1 VQANKNGM
9 KKIILMLIIT
19 AILLPVLTVGFY
31 AVEEPEFAN
40 ATCAYLY
47 NITGNTLLFT
57 KNPDVKICPGP
68 TVKMMTAAV
77 IIDILGE
84 ELDRKITVE
93 SSMLRGV
100 SGNNIG
106 LKKDEVVTVNEL
118 LHALIVGGSN
128 DAAAVLAITAAGSID
143 AFVLLMNQK
152 AKEIGAA
159 NTFYTNPSGIDDP
172 NMLTTAADT
181 AKIALYVN
189 KHSVFKDIAKL
200 EFYILHATNK
210 ADERKI
216 YNRNYFIATNAEYLY
231 RSEYITGMN
240 AGSTEKAGY
249 CVAATSL
256 YNNSE
261 YLCIVMGAERD
272 EKYIYSYVNAAKLL
286 DWAYNNFDYITVL
299 SASEVICEIPV
310 KLSANMD
317 YVTLMPQEGIDLYL
331 PNDVN
336 LAEEVTMNWSLSET
350 ELVAPVSEGQVAGL
364 LTVIYNGNVVGR
376 INLITKSNIARS
388 QPLYLLS
395 LVETLIATRQFRF
408 TVIAAAVFSV
418 FYILI
423 NSVVRYNK
431 ALQRRRKRHDNRTAK

>member
-1 VQANKNGM
+1 
-9 KKIILMLIIT
+9 MLIIT
-19 AILLPVLTVGFY
+19 AVLLPVLTIGFY
-31 AVEEPEFAN
+31 AGEAPGVAN

-47 NITGNTLLFT
+47 NITGDTLLFT
-57 KNPDVKICPGP
+57 KNPDVKIYPGP
-68 TVKMMTAAV
+68 TVKLMTAAV
-77 IIDILGE
+77 IIDVLGE
-84 ELDRKITVE
+84 ELDRKITVT

-100 SGNNIG
+100 TGNNIN
-106 LKKDEVVTVNEL
+106 LKKDEVVTVDEL
-118 LHALIVGGSN
+118 LHALIIGGSN

-143 AFVLLMNQK
+143 AFVLMMNER
-152 AKEIGAA
+152 AKQIGAT

-172 NMLTTAADT
+172 DMLTTAADT

-189 KHSVFKDIAKL
+189 KHSVFKDIAKI
-200 EFYILHATNK
+200 EFYTLHTTNK
-210 ADERKI
+210 SNERRI

-231 RSEYITGMN
+231 RSDYITGMN

-272 EKYIYSYVNAAKLL
+272 EKYIYSYVDAAELL
-286 DWAYNNFDYITVL
+286 DWSYNNFAYITVL

-310 KLSANMD
+310 KLSANID
-317 YVTLMPQEGIDLYL
+317 YVTLMPQQGIDLYL
-331 PNDVN
+331 PKDVN
-336 LAEEVTMNWSLSET
+336 LAEQVTMNWSLTET
-350 ELVAPVSEGQVAGL
+350 ELVAPVSEGQIAGL

-376 INLITKSNIARS
+376 INLIAKSNIVRS

-395 LVETLIATRQFRF
+395 LVMALIATRQFRF
-408 TVIAAAVFSV
+408 TVIAVLAFAVV
-418 FYILI
+418 YVLI

-431 ALQRRRKRHDNRTAK
+431 ALRRRRKRRGK